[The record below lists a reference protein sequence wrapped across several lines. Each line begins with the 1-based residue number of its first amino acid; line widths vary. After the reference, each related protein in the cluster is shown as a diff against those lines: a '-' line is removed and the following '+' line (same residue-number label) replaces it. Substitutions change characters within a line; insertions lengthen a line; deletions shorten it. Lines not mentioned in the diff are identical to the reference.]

1 MFGGRLVPSALI
13 GIGLAAIMFVVGGV
27 AEKLGILA
35 VVTLGVVGPL
45 FGLVGFAIPV
55 GIGLYQDYNDSKAA
69 DGQAARKI
77 V

>member
-35 VVTLGVVGPL
+35 VATPGVVGPL

-55 GIGLYQDYNDSKAA
+55 GIGLYEDYKEGKAA
-69 DGQAARKI
+69 NGTAKPS
-77 V
+77 